1 MSYTTVFTNGG
12 SQAVRIP
19 REFRF
24 ATSRVSVQAYRGG
37 VLLMPVNDR
46 KSIDEIFSLCD
57 ELTDSERDFLS
68 SRMDNVAPQT
78 RELFA

>member
-1 MSYTTVFTNGG
+1 MRYTTVFTNGG

-24 ATSRVSVQAYRGG
+24 ATNRVSVEADRGG
-37 VLLMPVNDR
+37 VLLIPVNDP
-46 KSIDEIFSLCD
+46 KAIVEIFSLCD
-57 ELTDSERDFLS
+57 ELTTSEREFLS
-68 SRMDNVAPQT
+68 ERKSNDAPQT